1 MYTDCKRIARP
12 SPAYLYCKQRKAGR
26 GLGNKATFFTH
37 HVHKHMQMDWSES
50 RFNDIQQKLKAF
62 LKQAGFKVLQ
72 RTSYVT
78 VKFLSTFTSIL
89 MLHFQE
95 SDISYVPCSG
105 MTGENLVQ
113 PLAATTNTKWY
124 KGPTL
129 LDRIGILD

>member
-1 MYTDCKRIARP
+1 
-12 SPAYLYCKQRKAGR
+12 
-26 GLGNKATFFTH
+26 
-37 HVHKHMQMDWSES
+37 MQMDWSES

-62 LKQAGFKVLQ
+62 LKQAGFKVL
-72 RTSYVT
+72 TYCVT
-78 VKFLSTFTSIL
+78 AKFLSTFTSIL
-89 MLHFQE
+89 LLHFQE

-113 PLAATTNTKWY
+113 PPAATINTKWY